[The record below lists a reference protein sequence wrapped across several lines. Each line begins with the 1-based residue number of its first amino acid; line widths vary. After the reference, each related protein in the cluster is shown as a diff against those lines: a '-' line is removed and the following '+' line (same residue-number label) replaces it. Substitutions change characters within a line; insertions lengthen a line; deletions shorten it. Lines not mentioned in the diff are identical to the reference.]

1 MQILKIIIVCALLF
15 PGLLV
20 AEEIN
25 FHKNN
30 ETLVSHIKRTDYV
43 FTTALG
49 KCKSEQVIRDG
60 NNFEYT
66 AVCKA
71 KAARESDCPE
81 YKVNAKGTV
90 DTESWATVREIKL
103 ELQCHG

>member
-1 MQILKIIIVCALLF
+1 MQILIIIVCVLLS

-25 FHKNN
+25 LHKDN
-30 ETLVSHIKRTDYV
+30 EALINHIERTDYV
-43 FTTALG
+43 LTTALG
-49 KCKSEQVIRDG
+49 HCDSEQIIRDG

-71 KAARESDCPE
+71 KAASESDCPE

-90 DTESWATVREIKL
+90 DTETWATVREIKL